1 MYKDNKLLVNILE
14 DKYRQFRKFYS
25 IVSTD
30 FLDST
35 EASAAASFVR
45 THSAEGVLFYGGYE
59 DAERRQVIFV
69 PDYIPVAGEEDIIR
83 YFRENP
89 DDCPMVILNAEIRQ
103 KGASLRHSDYLG
115 SLMALGIKRE
125 KIGDI
130 IVSEKGA
137 QIFVCR
143 EIAPYMAENYFKAG
157 NVSLTAK
164 ILPVSQ
170 QIIAKADIKKL
181 KSVIPSPRLDN
192 IAAAAFDISR
202 KAATEAISRGLVFV
216 DNIETKKPDHFLKGG
231 EKIVL
236 RGKGKVIFIGLCG
249 TSHKGKL
256 YAEID
261 RYI

>member
-1 MYKDNKLLVNILE
+1 
-14 DKYRQFRKFYS
+14 
-25 IVSTD
+25 
-30 FLDST
+30 
-35 EASAAASFVR
+35 
-45 THSAEGVLFYGGYE
+45 
-59 DAERRQVIFV
+59 
-69 PDYIPVAGEEDIIR
+69 
-83 YFRENP
+83 
-89 DDCPMVILNAEIRQ
+89 
-103 KGASLRHSDYLG
+103 
-115 SLMALGIKRE
+115 
-125 KIGDI
+125 
-130 IVSEKGA
+130 
-137 QIFVCR
+137 
-143 EIAPYMAENYFKAG
+143 MAENYFKAG

-249 TSHKGKL
+249 TSRKGKL